1 MSVFANAPIY
11 QFWWEVPTSKRF
23 LELLLDRIPGMMGV
37 ADRMKPEDRAEYE
50 RLMSMRD
57 LEYESLATS
66 AGRPAWNS
74 SMIVL
79 KLRAASLFTPLGFPK
94 LTAAEQRKW
103 LWTA

>member
-1 MSVFANAPIY
+1 MSVVANAPIY

-23 LELLLDRIPGMMGV
+23 LELFLDRIPGMMGV
-37 ADRMKPEDRAEYE
+37 ADRMKPEDCAEYE

-79 KLRAASLFTPLGFPK
+79 KLRAASLFTPLG
-94 LTAAEQRKW
+94 
-103 LWTA
+103 